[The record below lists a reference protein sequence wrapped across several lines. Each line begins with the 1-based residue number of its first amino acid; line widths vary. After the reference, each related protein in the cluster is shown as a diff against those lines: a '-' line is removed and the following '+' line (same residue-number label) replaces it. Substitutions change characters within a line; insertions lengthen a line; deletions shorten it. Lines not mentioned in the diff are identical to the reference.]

1 VSKVIF
7 QRFDDADREQAFQ
20 LHRAERSQAT
30 IFWVMI
36 FAVSILLGFVAVDL
50 LLGDFRVYLL
60 AHLPVLGAASL
71 IALWIRRRPAS
82 FNANYQTT
90 IVAFAALSALLD
102 IVGLSQLDSA
112 AIETYK
118 GAIPLTLFGQP
129 ALLRLRFTAAV
140 SIGCILIGGFTWLT
154 ITQGD
159 STTAVLAHDVT
170 MFTVALLIGLMA
182 NWLLEANARQNFSLL
197 HKLETKVG
205 EVETAHGMLETSA
218 RLQAISHKEVLDA
231 QLRADQVKIDFLAAV
246 SHELRTPMNGMVA
259 TIELLENTELN
270 ADQKQFQ
277 DVLKS
282 SANHLSLLLD
292 DLFDLTRMETGLM
305 RIEAVP
311 TDISALLGDIER
323 TTRASIV
330 NSAVEFRFKSD
341 LAALPGW
348 LLIDAA
354 RLKQVLSNLLHN
366 AFKFTDYGSV
376 ILRARAT
383 SDEIELSVLDT
394 GKGLPAE
401 PAALFEKYQQAEST
415 KGGLGLG
422 LSISQMLVTHMGG
435 KMSAHHR
442 KGGGA
447 EFRVVLPLLLAN
459 EPSVQQR
466 TQVSLDGFR
475 RGAAILVVEDNP
487 INQKVVRWS
496 LQQMGCKVEVASDGQ
511 AAIDFLEKTKVDL
524 LLMDC
529 EMPGMDGFQT
539 TQHIRRSEDAMSRL
553 PIIALTADATQGA
566 AERCLD
572 AGMDDY
578 LSKPFRRADLL
589 RVLQRWVPS
598 DS

>member
-1 VSKVIF
+1 
-7 QRFDDADREQAFQ
+7 
-20 LHRAERSQAT
+20 
-30 IFWVMI
+30 
-36 FAVSILLGFVAVDL
+36 
-50 LLGDFRVYLL
+50 
-60 AHLPVLGAASL
+60 AHLPVLAAAGL

-82 FNANYQTT
+82 FNANYQTM
-90 IVAFAALSALLD
+90 IVAFAALSALLP

-118 GAIPLTLFGQP
+118 GTIPLTLFGQP
-129 ALLRLRFTAAV
+129 ALLRLGFIAAV
-140 SIGCILIGGFTWLT
+140 SIGSVLIAGFALVS
-154 ITQGD
+154 IAKGA
-159 STTAVLAHDVT
+159 STTALLTHDVVV
-170 MFTVALLIGLMA
+170 FSVALSIGLMA
-182 NWLLEANARQNFSLL
+182 NWLLEANARQNFRLL
-197 HKLETKVG
+197 DKLETKVI
-205 EVETAHGMLETSA
+205 EVETAHRMLEAGS
-218 RLQAISHKEVLDA
+218 RLQAVSHKKVVDA
-231 QLRADQVKIDFLAAV
+231 QLQADQAKIDFLAAV

-259 TIELLENTELN
+259 TIELLENTDLN
-270 ADQKQFQ
+270 TDQKEFQ

-323 TTRASIV
+323 TTRASIG

-354 RLKQVLSNLLHN
+354 RLRQVLSNLLHN

-401 PAALFEKYQQAEST
+401 PAALFEKYQQAESK

-447 EFRVVLPLLLAN
+447 ELRVVLPLLLTN

-475 RGAAILVVEDNP
+475 GGAAVLVVEDNP

-566 AERCLD
+566 AERCLG

-589 RVLQRWVPS
+589 RVLQRWLPS